1 MRWHAQFQ
9 EILQVCFGF
18 DVGQKV
24 LNFQTAGAFVAVV
37 QDTFGDGFVR
47 PGAETCVLPQ
57 QVTVL
62 VILKCRE
69 VFDAEFVGQLLRS
82 SGAQDVAFQER
93 HVWAL
98 SRDSRHGGRDLSAF
112 FRLGIRKAFA
122 GFLGNEAQHD
132 QVIAR

>member
-1 MRWHAQFQ
+1 MSVPLRNIAIIAHVDHGTRDSSA
-9 EILQVCFGF
+9 
-18 DVGQKV
+18 
-24 LNFQTAGAFVAVV
+24 
-37 QDTFGDGFVR
+37 
-47 PGAETCVLPQ
+47 
-57 QVTVL
+57 
-62 VILKCRE
+62 
-69 VFDAEFVGQLLRS
+69 FDAEFVGQLLRS